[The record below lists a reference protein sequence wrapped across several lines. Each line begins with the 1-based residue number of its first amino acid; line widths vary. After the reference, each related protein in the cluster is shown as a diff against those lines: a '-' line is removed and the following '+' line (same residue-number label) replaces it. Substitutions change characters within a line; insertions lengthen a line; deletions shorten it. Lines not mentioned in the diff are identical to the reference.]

1 MLPIT
6 HTGAARGCRES
17 SRAQFLCS
25 HPDLVER
32 LSAQKQSRVAEK
44 CEAEAKTNAL
54 SSAPGWILVSH
65 LPQSPHEMPHW
76 LLHLSS
82 PRVQQPRLAAP
93 TFPLSFPTE
102 IPPGKRKGKKTTLK
116 KERGTRSRT
125 DQYVAFPVSST
136 GKTHAV
142 GKSSM
147 SRLVSPREQAVPPAG
162 GCCVIPQG
170 TIQSSLTQGVLP
182 LATQNST
189 GPSLAEMAGSK
200 EGRRGRRNVGT
211 ELGEKENE
219 TFTVVLSL
227 VNHDTLSTWPLQ
239 KEAFCKIC
247 FPAQRRGLHPVIT
260 CTCPC

>member
-1 MLPIT
+1 MPCPLPQDGFWSVT
-6 HTGAARGCRES
+6 CPSPLTRCPTGCCTSVLQGS
-17 SRAQFLCS
+17 SS
-25 HPDLVER
+25 PDL
-32 LSAQKQSRVAEK
+32 
-44 CEAEAKTNAL
+44 
-54 SSAPGWILVSH
+54 
-65 LPQSPHEMPHW
+65 LPQLFHF
-76 LLHLSS
+76 L
-82 PRVQQPRLAAP
+82 
-93 TFPLSFPTE
+93 FPQKSLQGR
-102 IPPGKRKGKKTTLK
+102 GKAKKTTLK
-116 KERGTRSRT
+116 KERGTGSRT

-170 TIQSSLTQGVLP
+170 TIQSSLTQGALP

-200 EGRRGRRNVGT
+200 EGRRGKRNVGT